1 MGDLGTLIPVG
12 VREMWEDEARD
23 FTPWLADHADLLGE
37 AVGMDLLHERTEAAV
52 GRYSADLIFR
62 EVSADRLVVV
72 ENMFAPTDHDHL
84 GKLITY
90 AAGLGASYAV
100 LISPEFRE
108 EHRSALTWLNS
119 VSADDFGFFGVVL
132 EGWRIGESLPAPRLR
147 VDVQP
152 DGWNRSVRAARADS
166 ESSERERAYRNFWGE
181 FLLAFH
187 GRYRDWT
194 GARKASK
201 HHYMKFPSSRSK
213 LLRYSAAF
221 CRLDG
226 RPRLRAEAYIDA
238 GDQESTKA
246 VFDDLYRQKARI
258 EEKVGEE
265 LEWDRRDHTQAS
277 RISLYYPR
285 EIRVT
290 DEERWPDARSWLVEA
305 MGKMRDAFNPVL
317 RELPDEPE

>member
-1 MGDLGTLIPVG
+1 MSDLGTLIPVG

-23 FTPWLADHADLLGE
+23 FTPWLAEHADLLGE
-37 AVGMDLLHERTEAAV
+37 AMGMDLLHEGTEAAV
-52 GRYSADLIFR
+52 GRYSADLVFR
-62 EVSADRLVVV
+62 EESTDRLVVV

-132 EGWRIGESLPAPRLR
+132 EGWRIGGSLPAPRLR

-194 GARKASK
+194 RAGKASK
-201 HHYMKFPSSRSK
+201 DHYMKFPSSRSK
-213 LLRYSAAF
+213 LLKYSAAF
-221 CRLDG
+221 CRPDG
-226 RPRLRAEAYIDA
+226 RFQLRAEAYIDA

-246 VFDDLYRQKARI
+246 AFDGLYRQKDRI
-258 EEKVGEE
+258 EGKVGEE

-277 RISLYYPR
+277 RISLYYPD
-285 EIRVT
+285 EIQVT

-305 MGKMRDAFNPVL
+305 MGKMRGAFNPVL

>member
-1 MGDLGTLIPVG
+1 M
-12 VREMWEDEARD
+12 
-23 FTPWLADHADLLGE
+23 
-37 AVGMDLLHERTEAAV
+37 
-52 GRYSADLIFR
+52 
-62 EVSADRLVVV
+62 
-72 ENMFAPTDHDHL
+72 
-84 GKLITY
+84 
-90 AAGLGASYAV
+90 
-100 LISPEFRE
+100 
-108 EHRSALTWLNS
+108 
-119 VSADDFGFFGVVL
+119 
-132 EGWRIGESLPAPRLR
+132 
-147 VDVQP
+147 
-152 DGWNRSVRAARADS
+152 RAARADS